1 MSFAWNYSLL
11 KKSEGTKESPHR
23 LARENAMTKRME
35 ALTAD
40 SAEETIAATTRD
52 FPPNLEPGNTAA
64 YKKQQMTTIMIMA
77 IINTIRLADPLEK
90 RRTCYGQAS
99 RTEEE

>member
-1 MSFAWNYSLL
+1 ML
-11 KKSEGTKESPHR
+11 KKSKGTKESPHR

-52 FPPNLEPGNTAA
+52 FPPNLDAGNTAA
-64 YKKQQMTTIMIMA
+64 YKKQQMTTIMIMV
-77 IINTIRLADPLEK
+77 IINTIRLADPKKGKKADLLWP
-90 RRTCYGQAS
+90 GIQN
-99 RTEEE
+99 

>member
-1 MSFAWNYSLL
+1 
-11 KKSEGTKESPHR
+11 
-23 LARENAMTKRME
+23 MTKRME
-35 ALTAD
+35 ALTAE

-52 FPPNLEPGNTAA
+52 FPPNLDAGNTAA
-64 YKKQQMTTIMIMA
+64 YKKQQMTTIMIMV
-77 IINTIRLADPLEK
+77 IINTILLADPVGK

>member
-1 MSFAWNYSLL
+1 M
-11 KKSEGTKESPHR
+11 KSEGTKESHHR

-64 YKKQQMTTIMIMA
+64 YKKQQMTTIMIMV
-77 IINTIRLADPLEK
+77 IINTIRLADPVEK

-99 RTEEE
+99 RAEEE

>member
-1 MSFAWNYSLL
+1 ML

-35 ALTAD
+35 ALTAE

-52 FPPNLEPGNTAA
+52 FPPNLDPGNTAA
-64 YKKQQMTTIMIMA
+64 YKKQQMTTMMVMVV
-77 IINTIRLADPLEK
+77 INTIRLTDQVEK

>member
-1 MSFAWNYSLL
+1 ML
-11 KKSEGTKESPHR
+11 KKSKGTKESPHR

-35 ALTAD
+35 ALTAE

-64 YKKQQMTTIMIMA
+64 YKKTT
-77 IINTIRLADPLEK
+77 NDNNND
-90 RRTCYGQAS
+90 YGHHQHNPS
-99 RTEEE
+99 G